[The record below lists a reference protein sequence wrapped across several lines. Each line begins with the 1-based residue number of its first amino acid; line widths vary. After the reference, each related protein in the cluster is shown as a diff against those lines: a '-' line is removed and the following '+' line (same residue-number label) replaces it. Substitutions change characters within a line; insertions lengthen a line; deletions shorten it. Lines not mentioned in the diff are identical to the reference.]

1 MHYCVESDVFL
12 VEHEEKRRDH
22 RRLPLRGD
30 EDEGDDAEKNSGQRE
45 RVSRALVRC
54 PLKMDEETTRRFL
67 ATESIGGND
76 DDDKRAREHQYRGGG
91 GGGGVQVNLQRFSVT
106 GTHRFGSSKVWIRV
120 SISGASLGDSLG
132 TVRER
137 LSGTSKVRDRENGRV
152 RVQTFRLSFT
162 NERRRSSGRKCDG

>member
-54 PLKMDEETTRRFL
+54 PRKMDEETTRRFL

-76 DDDKRAREHQYRGGG
+76 DDDDDKRAREHQYRGGG
-91 GGGGVQVNLQRFSVT
+91 VQVNVQRFSVT

-137 LSGTSKVRDRENGRV
+137 LSDTSKVRDRENGRV
-152 RVQTFRLSFT
+152 RVQTFRLSFA

>member
-1 MHYCVESDVFL
+1 MNRIVFL
-12 VEHEEKRRDH
+12 VEHKKEKRRDH

-54 PLKMDEETTRRFL
+54 PLKKNEETTRRFL

-76 DDDKRAREHQYRGGG
+76 DDDDDKRAREHQYRGGE
-91 GGGGVQVNLQRFSVT
+91 GGGGVQVNVQRFSVT

-137 LSGTSKVRDRENGRV
+137 LSDTSKVRDRENGRV
-152 RVQTFRLSFT
+152 RVQTFRLSFA

>member
-1 MHYCVESDVFL
+1 MLSRRAQK
-12 VEHEEKRRDH
+12 EKRRDH

-54 PLKMDEETTRRFL
+54 PLKKNEETTRRFFGNVDRLEETTTTTTINERESTNIEVEKEEEEFRLTFNDL
-67 ATESIGGND
+67 ALP
-76 DDDKRAREHQYRGGG
+76 EHIVLGLQKCGFVYPSP
-91 GGGGVQVNLQRFSVT
+91 VQVSAIPF
-106 GTHRFGSSKVWIRV
+106 
-120 SISGASLGDSLG
+120 G

-137 LSGTSKVRDRENGRV
+137 LFDASKVRDRENGRV
-152 RVQTFRLSFT
+152 RVQTFRLSFA